1 MVLPDGLLEKDGAGF
16 CTTCGDEEFRSI
28 DGSAVGRKY
37 RPAISIGAAVRII
50 GGITLLIVSKKKK
63 VNH

>member
-37 RPAISIGAAVRII
+37 IPAISIGAAVLII
-50 GGITLLIVSKKKK
+50 GGIILLIVSKKKK

>member
-37 RPAISIGAAVRII
+37 IPAIIIGAAVLIL
-50 GGITLLIVSKKKK
+50 GGIAALIIYKKKK
-63 VNH
+63 SKH